1 MAKSGNPAKRA
12 EQVAEDRRIS
22 QVGDF
27 KKRLGGVME
36 LPSGAVVKVR
46 NPGGLKAFLG
56 NGSIPNSL
64 MPIVQKAVNNG
75 KAVSADEMGIIGE
88 DGSIDPEVLS
98 DMMSMIDNVLLQTVK
113 EPKVYPVPEDE
124 EDRDDDLL
132 YVDEFPDED
141 KQFLFQWVSGG
152 TRDLEQFRRE
162 YSSAVDSV
170 ATVTGDTRIP
180 IDSAGA
186 DAR

>member
-1 MAKSGNPAKRA
+1 MGKSGNPAKA
-12 EQVAEDRRIS
+12 EAAAEARRIS
-22 QVGDF
+22 QIGDF

-75 KAVSADEMGIIGE
+75 KQVSAEEMGIINE
-88 DGSIDPEVLS
+88 DGSIDPAVLK
-98 DMMSMIDNVLLQTVK
+98 DMLAMIDNVTIQSVV
-113 EPKVYPVPEDE
+113 EPKVHPAPADEDE
-124 EDRDDDLL
+124 RDDDLL

-162 YSSAVDSV
+162 YSTAVDSV
-170 ATVTGDTRIP
+170 ATVTGDTRIAIP
-180 IDSAGA
+180 ADGV